1 MQLATIVV
9 KHACPFNMIAN
20 VVAAGASA
28 QQAEHVETQIWIWE
42 DRLEKSSMDGAHAE
56 HMGLSFNMG
65 QL

>member
-1 MQLATIVV
+1 
-9 KHACPFNMIAN
+9 MIAN